1 MTCKPS
7 FADYVQGIADTLAE
21 RYGVP
26 RSEASRVVCDLELE
40 VIQVLARESQRL
52 MRDYQEKGPVNLA
65 KRTGKHRTTLWRKN
79 RRAAATMREVLQE
92 SR

>member
-7 FADYVQGIADTLAE
+7 FADYVRGVADTLAE

-26 RSEASRVVCDLELE
+26 RGEANRLVCDLELE
-40 VIQVLARESQRL
+40 VIQILARESQRL
-52 MRDYQEKGPVNLA
+52 MRDYQEKGPVTLA
-65 KRTGKHRTTLWRKN
+65 KKTGKHRVTLWRKK
-79 RRAAATMREVLQE
+79 RRAAATMRKVLHE

>member
-1 MTCKPS
+1 VTCKPS
-7 FADYVQGIADTLAE
+7 FADYVQAVADTLAE

-26 RSEASRVVCDLELE
+26 RSDANRIVCDLELE
-40 VIQVLARESQRL
+40 VVQVLAQESQRL

-65 KRTGKHRTTLWRKN
+65 RKTGKHRTTLWRKN
-79 RRAAATMREVLQE
+79 RRAAAAMRKVLHE